1 MTTSADINITDA
13 TAVLVSGAGGS
24 DSYALYTNE
33 NITVTNSKL
42 DLSSADVS
50 GNSYAMQTGGGK
62 KLSVTNSEITATSGA
77 GEFSLPIW
85 TSSAELKESTV
96 TAEGGMAS
104 CESYGMS
111 AAEFQM
117 DGGTV
122 SLKGGDAADWSI
134 GLWSSNAKILN
145 GTLKASVGTAD
156 GTNRPLSGP

>member
-77 GEFSLPIW
+77 GKFSLPIW
-85 TSSAELKESTV
+85 TSSAELKDSTV
-96 TAEGGMAS
+96 TAAGGTAS

-111 AAEFQM
+111 A
-117 DGGTV
+117 GGIPNGRRYGLPQGRRRGRLEYR
-122 SLKGGDAADWSI
+122 SLEQQRK
-134 GLWSSNAKILN
+134 N
-145 GTLKASVGTAD
+145 
-156 GTNRPLSGP
+156 P